1 MLNKTGRERERLLIW
16 NCLRVEWANMIK
28 KGYYLESAIML
39 GQGEHALYVGQLF
52 IGRYSWYVVS
62 LIGQVVYSLEG
73 YIHV

>member
-1 MLNKTGRERERLLIW
+1 
-16 NCLRVEWANMIK
+16 MIK
-28 KGYYLESAIML
+28 KGYNLESAIML

-62 LIGQVVYSLEG
+62 LIRQVVYSLEG

>member
-1 MLNKTGRERERLLIW
+1 
-16 NCLRVEWANMIK
+16 
-28 KGYYLESAIML
+28 ML

-52 IGRYSWYVVS
+52 IGRYSRYVVS